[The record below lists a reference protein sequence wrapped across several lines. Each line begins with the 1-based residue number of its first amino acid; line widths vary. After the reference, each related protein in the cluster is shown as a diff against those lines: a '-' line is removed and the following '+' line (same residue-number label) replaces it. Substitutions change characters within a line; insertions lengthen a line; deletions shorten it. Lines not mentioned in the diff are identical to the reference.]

1 MKHSVSFQTI
11 PIVSVKL
18 IQSSYFWDQ
27 LFLVEDLRRP
37 LLKFIVILNIYH
49 QHETEQ
55 EPDDRELITAVR
67 ARVSAEEMRHS
78 DDEGA
83 GQLRT
88 FDG

>member
-1 MKHSVSFQTI
+1 M
-11 PIVSVKL
+11 
-18 IQSSYFWDQ
+18 
-27 LFLVEDLRRP
+27 
-37 LLKFIVILNIYH
+37 VILNIYH
-49 QHETEQ
+49 QHGTEQ

-83 GQLRT
+83 GQLRA